1 MLEEQKKIE
10 FWAVRHGETEEN
22 RLGIIQGQGVGTLSS
37 CGLRQM
43 ALAAERLYRV
53 DFNAIYAS
61 DLSRAMESAL
71 IIQAA
76 GHAKCEIQS
85 SWSLR
90 EWHLGVL
97 EGLTREE
104 CAVRYPE
111 VWEAVCT
118 PSVNAEVPDGES
130 RLALY
135 GRIRDFLYELVAKHQ
150 AGDRIL
156 LVTHGGVMR
165 MLLRLVVG
173 ELRTGNS
180 DGAVANGSI
189 ARFNY
194 YPATQS
200 WQLIAWNSA
209 EHLE

>member
-1 MLEEQKKIE
+1 MSDEQKKIE

-22 RLGIIQGQGVGTLSS
+22 RRGIIQGQGVGTLSS
-37 CGLRQM
+37 YGLRQM
-43 ALAAERLYRV
+43 ALAAECLYRV
-53 DFNAIYAS
+53 DFNAIYSS

-85 SWSLR
+85 NWSLR

-97 EGLTREE
+97 EGLTRDE
-104 CAVRYPE
+104 CAARYPE

-118 PSVNAEVPDGES
+118 PSVNAEVPGGES

-135 GRIRDFLYELVAKHQ
+135 GRVHDFLGKMVAKHQ
-150 AGDRIL
+150 PGERIL

-165 MLLRLVVG
+165 MLLRMIVG
-173 ELRTGNS
+173 ELRPGNS

-194 YPATQS
+194 CPATQS
-200 WQLIAWNSA
+200 WQLIAWNST